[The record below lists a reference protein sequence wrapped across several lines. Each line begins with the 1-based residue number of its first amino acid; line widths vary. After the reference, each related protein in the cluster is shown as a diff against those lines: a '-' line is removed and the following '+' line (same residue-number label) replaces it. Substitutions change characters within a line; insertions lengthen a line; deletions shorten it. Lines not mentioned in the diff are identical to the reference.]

1 MPNHDIF
8 GLAAE
13 TPLVFVKQMTRH
25 IRPKV
30 MAKLEYINPAWSH
43 YYRVAMAIVKDAE
56 ERHLI
61 HPGMTLVDWSFGN
74 SGIALAMASVS
85 RGYKLILAA
94 PDKISR
100 EKQDMLRAIGA
111 ELVITPSDALPD
123 EPRSCMNVAESL
135 VKSIPNA
142 FFVGMYENPL
152 SLKVHSEATGS
163 EIFQQ
168 TDGQVT
174 HVFVPMG
181 SGAMVFGIGRFL
193 KAKNP
198 AIRIIGVEPQGS
210 IYAGLFK
217 DGKPGTPAFSELE
230 EIGSQQA
237 SVFWDPSVI
246 DEVIQVSDYEAFN
259 CGRELLRMEAVFAG
273 GASGAVMAAVLQAA
287 AGYSEK
293 DCVVVVMNDFG
304 GYYLSKMYRDEW
316 MRTRGFYRKAK
327 STIEQI
333 TAEDILQLKA
343 RRDLIF
349 ACPEHTL
356 AEVFEMM
363 KQNDVSQLPI
373 VSYNAPI
380 GSISENK
387 ILSILIENDDAMN
400 AKVVG
405 FMEKPFPVCP
415 LDATISELSA
425 KLQQSASGVLI
436 NMSDGKLQLLTKY
449 DLIDALTH
457 K

>member
-8 GLAAE
+8 GLPAE
-13 TPLVFVKQMTRH
+13 TPLILVKRMSRH

-30 MAKLEYINPAWSH
+30 MAKLEYMNPAWSH
-43 YYRVAMAIVKDAE
+43 YYRVACAIVKDAE
-56 ERHLI
+56 ERKLI

-85 RGYKLILAA
+85 RGYKLLLAV

-111 ELVITPSDALPD
+111 ELVITPSDALPG
-123 EPRSCMNVAESL
+123 EQRSCMNVAESL

-142 FFVGMYENPL
+142 FFTGMYENPL
-152 SLKVHSEATGS
+152 SIKVHSEATGA
-163 EIFQQ
+163 EIFRQ
-168 TDGQVT
+168 TDGLVT

-198 AIRIIGVEPQGS
+198 AIRIVGVESQGS
-210 IYAGLFK
+210 IYTGLFN
-217 DGKPGTPAFSELE
+217 DGKPGAPAFSELE

-237 SVFWDPSVI
+237 SVFWEPSVI
-246 DEVIQVSDYEAFN
+246 DDVMQVSDYEAFN

-273 GASGAVMAAVLQAA
+273 GASGAVMAAALQAS
-287 AGYSEK
+287 AGYGEN
-293 DCVVVVMNDFG
+293 DCVVAVMNDFG

-316 MRTRGFYRKAK
+316 MRKRGFYRKAK
-327 STIEQI
+327 SALEQI

-349 ACPEHTL
+349 AYPEHTL

-400 AKVVG
+400 SKVVG
-405 FMEKPFPVCP
+405 FMEKPFPVCT

-425 KLQQSASGVLI
+425 KLQQNASGVLI
-436 NMSDGKLQLLTKY
+436 NMSDGRLQLITKS

>member
-8 GLAAE
+8 GLPAE
-13 TPLVFVKQMTRH
+13 TPLVLVKQMTRH
-25 IRPKV
+25 IKPKV
-30 MAKLEYINPAWSH
+30 MAKLEYMNPAWSH
-43 YYRVAMAIVKDAE
+43 YYRVACAIVKDAE
-56 ERHLI
+56 ERHQI

-74 SGIALAMASVS
+74 SGIALAMASVN
-85 RGYKLILAA
+85 RGYKLLLAV

-111 ELVITPSDALPD
+111 ELVITPSEALPG
-123 EPRSCMNVAESL
+123 EQRSCMNVAESL

-142 FFVGMYENPL
+142 FFTGMYENPL
-152 SLKVHSEATGS
+152 SLKVHSDATGS

-168 TDGQVT
+168 TDGRVT

-198 AIRIIGVEPQGS
+198 AIRIVGVESQGS

-217 DGKPGTPAFSELE
+217 DGKPGASAFSELE

-246 DEVIQVSDYEAFN
+246 DDVMQASDYEAFN

-273 GASGAVMAAVLQAA
+273 GASGAVMAATLQAS
-287 AGYSEK
+287 AGYSEN
-293 DCVVVVMNDFG
+293 DCVVAVMNDFG

-316 MRTRGFYRKAK
+316 MRKRGFYRKAK
-327 STIEQI
+327 SALEQI

-349 ACPEHTL
+349 AYPEHTL

-405 FMEKPFPVCP
+405 FMEKPFPVCT

-425 KLQQSASGVLI
+425 KLQQNASGVLI
-436 NMSDGKLQLLTKY
+436 NMSDGRLQLITKS

>member
-13 TPLVFVKQMTRH
+13 TPLVLVQQMTRNV
-25 IRPKV
+25 RPQV
-30 MAKLEYINPAWSH
+30 LAKLEYMNPAWSH
-43 YYRVAMAIVKDAE
+43 CFRVAQAIVRDAE

-74 SGIALAMASVS
+74 SGIALAMVCIR
-85 RGYKLILAA
+85 RGYRLLLVV

-100 EKQDMLRAIGA
+100 EKQDLLRAVGA
-111 ELVITPSDALPD
+111 ELVITPSDALPG
-123 EPRSCMNVAESL
+123 EPRSCMNVAENL
-135 VKSIPNA
+135 VKSMHNA

-152 SLKVHSEATGS
+152 SLNVYSEVTGR
-163 EIFQQ
+163 EIFRQ
-168 TDGQVT
+168 TEGRVT
-174 HVFVPMG
+174 HVFVPMA

-193 KAKNP
+193 KAQNP
-198 AIRIIGVEPQGS
+198 AVRIVGVEPKGS
-210 IYAGLFK
+210 VYAGFFR
-217 DGKPGTPAFSELE
+217 DGKPGTPGFSELE

-237 SVFWDPSVI
+237 SVFWDRSVL
-246 DEVIQVSDYEAFN
+246 DDVVQVSDYDAFN
-259 CGRELLRMEAVFAG
+259 CARELLRMEALFAG
-273 GASGAVMAAVLQAA
+273 GASGAVMVAALQAA
-287 AGYSEK
+287 AGYSEN

-304 GYYLSKMYRDEW
+304 GYYLSKMYRDDW
-316 MRTRGFYRKAK
+316 MRKRGFYRKAK
-327 STIEQI
+327 SSIEQI
-333 TAEDILQLKA
+333 TAEDILQLKV

-349 ACPEHTL
+349 AFPEHTL

-425 KLQQSASGVLI
+425 KLQQSASGVLV
-436 NMSDGKLQLLTKY
+436 NLSDGKLQLLTKS

>member
-316 MRTRGFYRKAK
+316 MRKRGFYRKAK

>member
-8 GLAAE
+8 GLVAE

-316 MRTRGFYRKAK
+316 MRKRGFYRKAK

>member
-273 GASGAVMAAVLQAA
+273 GASGAVMAAALQAA

-316 MRTRGFYRKAK
+316 MRKRGFYRKAK

>member
-74 SGIALAMASVS
+74 SGIALAMASIS

-111 ELVITPSDALPD
+111 ELVITPSDALTG

-273 GASGAVMAAVLQAA
+273 GASGAVMAAALQAA

-316 MRTRGFYRKAK
+316 MRKRGFYRKAK

>member
-1 MPNHDIF
+1 MQNHDIF
-8 GLAAE
+8 GLPAE
-13 TPLVFVKQMTRH
+13 TPLVLVKQMTRH
-25 IRPKV
+25 IKPKV
-30 MAKLEYINPAWSH
+30 MAKLEYMNPAWSH
-43 YYRVAMAIVKDAE
+43 YYRVACAIVKDAE

-85 RGYKLILAA
+85 RGYKLLLAV

-111 ELVITPSDALPD
+111 ELVITPSDALPG
-123 EPRSCMNVAESL
+123 EQRSCMNVAESL

-142 FFVGMYENPL
+142 FFTGMYENPL
-152 SLKVHSEATGS
+152 SLKVHSDATGA
-163 EIFQQ
+163 EIFRQ
-168 TDGQVT
+168 TDGRVT

-193 KAKNP
+193 KAQNP
-198 AIRIIGVEPQGS
+198 AIRIIGVESQGS
-210 IYAGLFK
+210 IYTGLYK
-217 DGKPGTPAFSELE
+217 DGKPGAPAFSELE

-246 DEVIQVSDYEAFN
+246 DEVMQVSDYEAFN

-273 GASGAVMAAVLQAA
+273 GASGAVMAAALQAS
-287 AGYSEK
+287 AGYGEN

-316 MRTRGFYRKAK
+316 MRKRGFYRKAK
-327 STIEQI
+327 SALEQI

-349 ACPEHTL
+349 AWPEHTL

-400 AKVVG
+400 SKVVG
-405 FMEKPFPVCP
+405 FMEKPFPVCT

-425 KLQQSASGVLI
+425 KLQQNASGVLI
-436 NMSDGKLQLLTKY
+436 NMSDGRLQLITKS

>member
-273 GASGAVMAAVLQAA
+273 GASGAVMAAALQAA

-316 MRTRGFYRKAK
+316 MRKRGFYRKAK

-333 TAEDILQLKA
+333 TADDILQMKA